1 MLLPE
6 DAHGPLFI
14 TGTDTGIGKTVVA
27 AMVRHCWQRRG
38 RDVAYMKPVQTGCEF
53 RDGAW
58 IAPDPDWVARVTGP
72 CSVAAVADAV
82 CPYALRLPASP
93 HLAAAEEKATIEPGR
108 ILAAYQQLA
117 AAHETVLVEGAG
129 GVWVPLT
136 AQETMRDLM
145 VALGLP
151 VLVVARAGLG
161 TLNHT
166 LLTLESLRSVGLI
179 VAGCVL
185 VQTTPGPWGAIESD
199 NITTIE
205 RWGQTTIW
213 ACIPYTPELADNEW
227 GEAAFKVWVDAGNWL
242 SS

>member
-1 MLLPE
+1 MLPKDVPL
-6 DAHGPLFI
+6 PLFI

-27 AMVRHCWQRRG
+27 AMVRHCLQQRG

-58 IAPDPDWVARVTGP
+58 IAPDPDWVTRVTGP
-72 CSVAAVADAV
+72 CSTAAVADAV
-82 CPYALRLPASP
+82 CPYAFRLPASP
-93 HLAAAEEKATIEPGR
+93 HLAAAEDKVTIEPDR

-117 AAHETVLVEGAG
+117 AAHESVLVEGAG

-136 AQETMRDLM
+136 KKETMRDLM

-166 LLTLESLRSVGLI
+166 LLTLESLRSVGLT

-185 VQTTPGPWGAIESD
+185 VQTTPEPWGPIESD

-213 ACIPYTPELADNEW
+213 ACLPYTPELANNEW
-227 GEAAFKVWVDAGNWL
+227 DEPTFRAWVDAGHL
-242 SS
+242 APL